1 VHELIAGRSTAC
13 ARPTDVPYARLST
26 GSGTAMELLEGLV
39 DALIA
44 LATGAIEIWFL
55 LHPLYADAI
64 ASTVGAPGW
73 AFDVFILVDGLIFAL
88 VANRAFRE
96 WRRRSYG

>member
-1 VHELIAGRSTAC
+1 
-13 ARPTDVPYARLST
+13 
-26 GSGTAMELLEGLV
+26 MEVLEGLV
-39 DALIA
+39 DSVIA
-44 LATGAIEIWFL
+44 LVTGAIEIWFL

-88 VANRAFRE
+88 VATRAFRK